1 MTIKLTKTTT
11 RPVHKEVIPF
21 AEFSARIQAVARGE
35 ASVPEWAGKQVYAT
49 EGARQYWT
57 RQRIIKRAQIAG
69 IAKLLADNQML
80 LGVMQA
86 KQPNSVHDL
95 AVLVK
100 RSDSNVSRSLGKLEK
115 FGIVKLQRGEGK
127 AKRPVLAADRLVIE
141 FDVASGEV
149 IINRRDSTPTDVS
162 LASTPARKAP
172 KASASA

>member
-1 MTIKLTKTTT
+1 MTTKPTKTPTK
-11 RPVHKEVIPF
+11 PVHKEVVPF
-21 AEFSARIQAVARGE
+21 AEFSARIKAVARGE
-35 ASVPEWAGKQVYAT
+35 APLPEWAGKQVYAT
-49 EGARQYWT
+49 EGAREHWT

-86 KQPNSVHDL
+86 KQPTSVHAL
-95 AVLVK
+95 AVMVK

-115 FGIVKLQRGEGK
+115 FGIVKLELGEGK
-127 AKRPVLAADRLVIE
+127 SKRPVLATDRLVME

-149 IINRRDSTPTDVS
+149 VINRRDSTPPD
-162 LASTPARKAP
+162 ASMASKPARKAP